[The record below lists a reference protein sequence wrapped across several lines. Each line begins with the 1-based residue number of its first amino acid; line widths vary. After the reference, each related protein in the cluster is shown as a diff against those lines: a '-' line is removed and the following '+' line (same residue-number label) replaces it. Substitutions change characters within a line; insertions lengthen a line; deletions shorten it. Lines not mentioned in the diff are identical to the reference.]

1 MKKLWVSL
9 IVMLMLFGAAYADNN
24 EQIVISGDV
33 GINGFFFSD
42 KHFPI
47 DINVSNEGDDFK
59 GKIRVL
65 IPVESYGSEDAFYS
79 LEYDLTIPGGEQ
91 KQISDIQF
99 LDKDAL
105 NTKMIVQAVDEKD
118 NVVGQKSFPINYIY
132 SNNAVIGIL
141 ADSFDSMRYIKNVDT
156 EELIDMNSIPAILNN
171 PDKMLDIVFISG
183 YDSNKL
189 TDEQVNGLERF
200 VKGGG
205 KLIIGTGGYGSKTY
219 ENLSFVGDI
228 KAYGNEEVSLS
239 VLESIT
245 GIAPNSEG
253 KLQTMYLESTEY
265 TRLDDLFMRKS
276 LGMGEII
283 ISGISFADESL
294 GSYNGADN
302 LIKNIASI
310 QSNSEKYNNGRD
322 FAYEVYNIVSSL
334 PKDLLP
340 SPTVLILFIMIFVLI
355 VGPITYII
363 LSHIDKRDY
372 GIIVIFAIVVISIA
386 GVKLY
391 GFSINSGSD
400 ILNQVTIIKYDKDQD
415 IAKAYSYVGFK
426 GSKGDVDLSFDKR
439 STLSNF
445 EGYGYEQKRGILY
458 SKYNDDYSHIVF
470 NSSKQ
475 WDFNTVKATYNKDLG
490 FESKPTLKVVDGVLK
505 LDFKNT
511 MGFDI
516 TDAYLIYGE
525 RALYL
530 NGVKD
535 GESLTVDKKIEYLNK
550 YGYYNKMDI
559 AYNLYNVSYGTNDID
574 EYEKQSITE
583 EALKSENYNSDNV
596 FLILNT
602 NDYETE
608 VIGKDNAKIKK
619 SGVAIIPLELEFTKS
634 DNVVIDQ
641 GVISPKVSDV
651 NGLFY
656 ESYNNAFNG
665 VGSVELIYEPIKNM
679 EPSTIHLSETANQ
692 YNGNAVVYE
701 VFNFSTSSWEEK
713 DMTSFTIKEKDLDK
727 YYSSKTGV
735 RVRALSSDYSDV
747 FVPSVRIEGE
757 VK

>member
-634 DNVVIDQ
+634 ENVVIDQ